1 MSSTLYIV
9 GTPIGNLDDI
19 SSRAIKI
26 LNSVDVIACEDT
38 RHSKH
43 LLSKF
48 SINKKLVS
56 LHQHNE
62 EKKSSFL
69 IKEIQSGK
77 AIAYI
82 SDAGTPGISD
92 PGAYLVNK
100 ALEAKIKVIPIPGVS
115 SITTAFSVAGVI
127 STQFNFYGFLPNTDS
142 KSRKVIKQ
150 FYESQY
156 TSVFFVSPHRVLKTL
171 EILEEIY
178 GLEQRIFVG
187 RELTKLYETIY
198 KENLKDLLF
207 KFRNEKY
214 NLKGEFVIIIE
225 GIELDHKNSS
235 NLEAEEAL
243 KIMLNELSLNQSVKL
258 VSKIFK
264 MKKNEIYNLALGIK
278 NDDK

>member
-100 ALEAKIKVIPIPGVS
+100 ALEAKIKVIPIPGAS

-156 TSVFFVSPHRVLKTL
+156 TSIFFVSPHRVLKTL

>member
-19 SSRAIKI
+19 SSRALKI
-26 LNSVDVIACEDT
+26 LNSVDIIACEDT
-38 RHSKH
+38 RHSKN
-43 LLSKF
+43 LLSKY

-62 EKKSSFL
+62 EKKSCSL

-77 AIAYI
+77 TIAYI

-100 ALEAKIKVIPIPGVS
+100 ALEAKIKVIPIPGAS

-150 FYESQY
+150 FYDSQS
-156 TSVFFVSPHRVLKTL
+156 TSVFFVSPHRALKTL
-171 EILEEIY
+171 ELIEEIY

-198 KENLKDLLF
+198 KENLKDLLL
-207 KFRNEKY
+207 KFRNEKN

-225 GIELDHKNSS
+225 PIEREYKNAS
-235 NLEAEEAL
+235 NFEVEEAL

-258 VSKIFK
+258 ASQIFK

-278 NDDK
+278 NNNK

>member
-19 SSRAIKI
+19 SSRALKI

-48 SINKKLVS
+48 SINKKLFS

-62 EKKSSFL
+62 EKKTSLL
-69 IKEIQSGK
+69 IKEILRGK

-92 PGAYLVNK
+92 PGAYLAKK
-100 ALEAKIKVIPIPGVS
+100 ALESKIKVVPIPGAS
-115 SITTAFSVAGVI
+115 SITAAFSAAGIVA
-127 STQFNFYGFLPNTDS
+127 TQFNFYGFLPNTDS

-150 FYESQY
+150 FHGSQF
-156 TSVFFVSPHRVLKTL
+156 TSVFFASPHRILKTL
-171 EILEEIY
+171 ELLAEIY
-178 GLEQRIFVG
+178 GPNQKIFIG

-198 KENLKDLLF
+198 KENLNDLLIKF
-207 KFRNEKY
+207 KKEKH

-225 GIELDHKNSS
+225 GVEHEQKNSS
-235 NLEAEEAL
+235 NIEVENAL
-243 KIMLNELSLNQSVKL
+243 RVMLNELSLNQSVKL
-258 VSKIFK
+258 VSQIFK
-264 MKKNEIYNLALGIK
+264 MKKNEIYTLALGIK